1 MKNIK
6 TIIYFITLIFL
17 FTLSCKKKDTNQ
29 LEKRIAIEV
38 ADYIIEKDSLKKF
51 SYSSDMYIHIN
62 SNKLNENHF
71 KTFVSF
77 NGLKPEFNDSEF
89 EKINVNG
96 FETFI
101 YYTFELNDSFYIP
114 DSKSHNF
121 LIEYYDDEIILN
133 ELSWITKKD
142 ESIEELE
149 DLDF

>member
-6 TIIYFITLIFL
+6 TIIYFITLISL
-17 FTLSCKKKDTNQ
+17 FTLSCEKKDSNQ
-29 LEKRIAIEV
+29 LEKRIAIKV
-38 ADYIIEKDSLKKF
+38 AEYVIEKDSLKKF
-51 SYSSDMYIHIN
+51 SYSSDMYLHIN

-121 LIEYYDDEIILN
+121 LIEYYYDEIILN
-133 ELSWITKKD
+133 ELTWITKKD
-142 ESIEELE
+142 ESLEELE

>member
-1 MKNIK
+1 MKNTK
-6 TIIYFITLIFL
+6 TIIYFTTLIFF
-17 FTLSCKKKDTNQ
+17 FTLSCEKKNSNK
-29 LEKRIAIEV
+29 LEKRIGIEV
-38 ADYIIEKDSLKKF
+38 AEYIIEHDSLKKF
-51 SYSSDMYIHIN
+51 SYSNDMYLHIN

-77 NGLKPEFNDSEF
+77 NSLKPEFNDSEF
-89 EKINVNG
+89 ERIDVNG

-121 LIEYYDDEIILN
+121 LIEYYGNEIILR
-133 ELSWITKKD
+133 ELIWIVKKD
-142 ESIEELE
+142 ESLEELE